1 MERRAGQH
9 LEAKII
15 MSTDWES
22 RYQTGD
28 MPWEKG
34 AAHPALIAF
43 LKSNPVRGRVLVPG
57 CGLGHDVRALA
68 ATADEVVGLD
78 ISPSAVTRAK
88 AHPAI
93 GGERY
98 VFGNLFALPPS
109 LRGAFDVVFEHTCFC
124 AINPERRT
132 DYVSAVASALVP
144 KGLLLAVFYLD
155 PGLDPGQT
163 GPPFGVARE
172 ELDALFGSRFTVV
185 REWAPTATYSGRE
198 SRETCRLLQLA

>member
-1 MERRAGQH
+1 
-9 LEAKII
+9 

-22 RYQTGD
+22 RYRTGD
-28 MPWEKG
+28 MPWDKG

-43 LKSNPVRGRVLVPG
+43 LKSNPIHGRVLVPG

-78 ISPSAVTRAK
+78 ISPSGVKAAK
-88 AHPAI
+88 AHPTI

-98 VFGNLFALPPS
+98 VLGDLFALPPS

-124 AINPERRT
+124 AIQPDQRA
-132 DYVSAVASALVP
+132 DYVSAIAAALVP
-144 KGLLLAVFYLD
+144 GGLLLAVFYLD
-155 PGLDPGQT
+155 PGLDPGES

-172 ELDALFGSRFTVV
+172 ELDALFGVRFKML
-185 REWAPTATYSGRE
+185 REWVPPATYPGRE
-198 SRETCRLLQLA
+198 SREACRLLQLA

>member
-1 MERRAGQH
+1 MERRAGEH
-9 LEAKII
+9 LAAQTN

-22 RYQTGD
+22 HYRSGD
-28 MPWEKG
+28 TPWEKG

-78 ISPSAVTRAK
+78 ISPSGVKAAK
-88 AHPAI
+88 AQPTV

-98 VFGNLFALPPS
+98 VLGDLFALPPS
-109 LRGAFDVVFEHTCFC
+109 LRGAFDAVFEHTCFC
-124 AINPERRT
+124 AIQPDQRA
-132 DYVSAVASALVP
+132 DYVSAVAAALVP
-144 KGLLLAVFYLD
+144 GGLLFAVFYLD
-155 PGLDPGQT
+155 PGLDPGES
-163 GPPFGVARE
+163 GPPFGVTRE
-172 ELDALFGSRFTVV
+172 ELDALFGARFKMV
-185 REWAPTATYSGRE
+185 REWSPPATYPGRE

>member
-1 MERRAGQH
+1 MERRAGEH
-9 LEAKII
+9 LAAQVI

-22 RYQTGD
+22 RYRTGD

-43 LKSNPVRGRVLVPG
+43 LKSNPVHGRVLVPG

-78 ISPSAVTRAK
+78 LAPSAVKGAK
-88 AHPAI
+88 AHPAV

-98 VFGNLFALPPS
+98 VQGDFFALPPS

-124 AINPERRT
+124 AINPEHRA

-144 KGLLLAVFYLD
+144 GGLLLAVFYLD
-155 PGLDPGQT
+155 PGLDPGES
-163 GPPFGVARE
+163 GPPFGVTRA
-172 ELDALFGSRFTVV
+172 ELDALFGSRFTAL
-185 REWAPTATYSGRE
+185 REWAPPATYPGRE